1 MAEKAGLFQRLRESL
16 GKTRDSIK
24 NKVDDLVSYYREI
37 NDEFFEEL
45 EAVLISS
52 DVGAELSAELTGSL
66 RDKVKQQRIGDP
78 ARIRDL
84 LKDEI
89 KARLAHSAAG
99 EEQFPVVILMVG
111 VNGTGKTT
119 TSAKLAKLYKEQG
132 KTVLLAAADTF
143 RAAAVEQL
151 QEWGR
156 RVDVPVLAQQ
166 QGSDPAAVVFD
177 AVQAAKARGVDVLIC
192 DTAGRLQNKKNLMNE
207 LEKIQRVVSR
217 EFPEARRES
226 FLVLD
231 ATTGQNAVV
240 QARTFGEVTALT
252 GLVLTKL
259 DGTAKGG
266 IVIGISSGMGVP
278 VRYVCTGER
287 VDDIQPF
294 DAQSFADALFD
305 A

>member
-89 KARLAHSAAG
+89 KARLAHGTAG

>member
-1 MAEKAGLFQRLRESL
+1 MAEKIGLFQRLKESL
-16 GKTRDSIK
+16 GKTRSSIQGR
-24 NKVDDLVSYYREI
+24 VDELISYYREI
-37 NDEFFEEL
+37 NDEFFDDL
-45 EAVLISS
+45 EAALISS
-52 DVGAELSAELTGSL
+52 DVGAALSAELVQSL
-66 RDKVKQQRIGDP
+66 RERVKRDHVGDP
-78 ARIRDL
+78 ERIRGM

-89 KARLAHSAAG
+89 KARLQAG
-99 EEQFPVVILMVG
+99 PAVQESFPTVILMVG

-119 TSAKLAKLYKEQG
+119 TSAKLAKLYKDDG
-132 KTVLLAAADTF
+132 KTVILAAADTF
-143 RAAAVEQL
+143 RAAATEQL

-156 RVDVPVLAQQ
+156 RVDVPVLSQQ

-177 AVQAAKARGVDVLIC
+177 AIQAAKARRADVLIC

-207 LEKIQRVVSR
+207 LEKIQRIVAR
-217 EFPEARRES
+217 EYPEARREAY
-226 FLVLD
+226 LVLD

-240 QARTFGEVTALT
+240 QAQTFGEVTTLT

-266 IVIGISSGMGVP
+266 IVIGISASMGVP
-278 VRYVCTGER
+278 VRYVCTGEQ

-294 DAQSFADALFD
+294 EAQSFADALFD